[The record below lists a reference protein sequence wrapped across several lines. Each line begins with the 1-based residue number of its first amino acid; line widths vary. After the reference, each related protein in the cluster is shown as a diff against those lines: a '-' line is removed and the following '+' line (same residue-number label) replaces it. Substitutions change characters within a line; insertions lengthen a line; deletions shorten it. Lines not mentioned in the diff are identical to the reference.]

1 MDKFPIFFEIFR
13 TIILEFC
20 FEELFLS
27 HIYYDALRDF
37 VPFVL
42 FKKREKHSWGSV
54 TFSKA
59 CNFTKTNTPPS
70 VFFTFLK
77 FYKWYQIAQSISC
90 ERYMS
95 QEGTKRV
102 FLISWGTKITQKR

>member
-20 FEELFLS
+20 FGELFLS

-42 FKKREKHSWGSV
+42 FKKRENTHGEVLLLVKPV
-54 TFSKA
+54 TLLKQTLHHRCFS
-59 CNFTKTNTPPS
+59 
-70 VFFTFLK
+70 
-77 FYKWYQIAQSISC
+77 
-90 ERYMS
+90 
-95 QEGTKRV
+95 RV
-102 FLISWGTKITQKR
+102 